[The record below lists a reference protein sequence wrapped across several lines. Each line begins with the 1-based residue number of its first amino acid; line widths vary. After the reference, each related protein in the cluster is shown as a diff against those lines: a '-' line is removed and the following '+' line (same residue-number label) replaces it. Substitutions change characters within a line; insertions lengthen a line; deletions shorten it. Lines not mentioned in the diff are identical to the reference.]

1 MLELRFCGSR
11 IDRKWKELT
20 ISLGARLDTLS
31 VCDSPKYTPPHTR
44 LGIGSSRFALAM
56 RTAGNGWVRS
66 MVFLRLY
73 QLTPSRSPTCRVS
86 ADDCDDVF
94 VSSPAKP
101 LRERRSERSIT
112 AGNMQRLDVALA
124 NGEHTLRARSSN
136 VSGRHQIDGVD
147 AQNLYPPTA
156 CVFVAK

>member
-1 MLELRFCGSR
+1 M
-11 IDRKWKELT
+11 T
-20 ISLGARLDTLS
+20 SLVS
-31 VCDSPKYTPPHTR
+31 
-44 LGIGSSRFALAM
+44 
-56 RTAGNGWVRS
+56 
-66 MVFLRLY
+66 LRLH

-86 ADDCDDVF
+86 ADDGDDVF
-94 VSSPAKP
+94 VSSPTKP

-124 NGEHTLRARSSN
+124 NGDHSLRTRASN
-136 VSGRHQIDGVD
+136 VNSRHQIDGVD